1 MLSLPRS
8 VLAVLFSLT
17 AVSAQPVIS
26 GVVNS
31 ASFAKPP
38 LDPNGAVIGS
48 NIIAQG
54 SIFTI
59 FGTRLGPN
67 TLILGPASLP
77 IPLSLP
83 EQNGITVSVTSSGR
97 TVSAYPVSNA
107 SGNQVSAI
115 LPSSTPLGPATITL
129 TYNGQTSVAAKVT
142 VVKSAPGI
150 YTLNSQGNGPGIAQV
165 ADTGSRLNQLTN
177 SVLPGQ
183 TLVLY
188 GTGLGPITGA
198 DNARPGPTPLSNV
211 TVNLAGITIQPTYAG
226 RVPDF
231 PGEDQINFVIP
242 QNAPTGCYVPLEVT
256 SSGQPSN
263 LIYVS
268 IGSGSTT
275 CVHPLGLPSAAL
287 AKLDS
292 GGMVSVGIFEIL
304 RAIASGIPL
313 EGGGGLF
320 AMVNADGV
328 FQLFNRIPNAF
339 GVINFPVASGS
350 CAVLDTLDVGS
361 GALLPDLTMIPGGKE
376 LNAGTSLGV
385 SGPTGGTPQMLPA
398 SSSGGYLNFL
408 SNLGAG
414 TWTLSGTRGT
424 DIGPFT
430 AKIDLPDNLV
440 WTNSGNL
447 TSPPRTGITITWTGG
462 NLTATSLVTIFGSSI
477 VINPTDPSKSRGKQ
491 FYCNAPASTGQF
503 LIPSSVLAQVPSSD
517 VDTSAGEVAFGTLG
531 INTGGIAAFS
541 APLVAG
547 GTIDAGFLSYGEAH
561 TLSVKYR

>member
-1 MLSLPRS
+1 MLSLSRIALT
-8 VLAVLFSLT
+8 VLLSTT
-17 AVSAQPVIS
+17 AVWAQPVIS

-31 ASFAKPP
+31 ATFAKAP
-38 LDPNGAVIGS
+38 LDPNTGIMIGS
-48 NIIAQG
+48 NTIAQG

-59 FGTRLGPN
+59 FGMKLGPN

-83 EQNGITVSVTSSGR
+83 EQNGITVSVTSGGR
-97 TVSAYPVSNA
+97 TVSAFPVSNA
-107 SGNQVSAI
+107 SGTQVSAI
-115 LPSSTPLGPATITL
+115 LPSATPLGPATITL
-129 TYNGQTSVAAKVT
+129 TYNGQTSLGAKVT

-177 SVLPGQ
+177 SVQPSQ

-188 GTGLGPITGA
+188 GTGLGPISGA
-198 DNARPGPTPLSNV
+198 DNARPGAAAVSNV
-211 TVNLAGITIQPTYAG
+211 MVNLAGITIQPSYAG

-242 QNAPTGCYVPLEVT
+242 ANAPTGCYVPLEVT

-268 IGSGSTT
+268 IASGSTT
-275 CVHPLGLPSAAL
+275 CTHPLGLPATAL

-292 GGMVSVGIFEIL
+292 GGTVSVGVFEIL

-361 GALLPDLTMIPGGKE
+361 GALLPDFSMIGGKE
-376 LNAGTSLGV
+376 LTAGTGLGV
-385 SGPTGGTPQMLPA
+385 SGPTGSAQTLLA

-408 SNLGAG
+408 NNLGAG
-414 TWTLSGTRGT
+414 TWTLSSTRGT
-424 DIGPFT
+424 DIGPFSG
-430 AKIDLPDNLV
+430 KIDLPENLV
-440 WTNSGNL
+440 WTNFGNL
-447 TSPPRTGITITWTGG
+447 TSPARSDLTITWTGG
-462 NLTATSLVTIFGSSI
+462 NLNANSLVTIFGSSI
-477 VINPTDPSKSRGKQ
+477 VINPSDPSKSRGKQ
-491 FYCNAPASTGQF
+491 FYCNAPASAGQF
-503 LIPSSVLAQVPSSD
+503 LVPSSVLSQLPPAT
-517 VDTSAGEVAFGTLG
+517 VDASAGEVAFGTLG
-531 INTGGIAAFS
+531 ISSGGSAAFS

-547 GTIDAGFLSYGEAH
+547 GTVDAGFLSYGEAH
-561 TLSVKYR
+561 ALNVKYR